1 MIYTKAK
8 YLLGDFRHDNFAA
21 NRPRVYIH
29 YLLFY
34 FCSLEKGV
42 LDDRGNK
49 QTDRPT
55 HWDPIAL
62 EDPFS
67 SLPEIKIILSTALD
81 ILIVASIA
89 SL

>member
-1 MIYTKAK
+1 MIWLMIYTEAK
-8 YLLGDFRHDNFAA
+8 YLLGDFRHDN
-21 NRPRVYIH
+21 
-29 YLLFY
+29 

>member
-1 MIYTKAK
+1 MALDMAIFQQTDPEFIWAK
-8 YLLGDFRHDNFAA
+8 SICISGEVIHQNFS
-21 NRPRVYIH
+21 
-29 YLLFY
+29 
-34 FCSLEKGV
+34 SLEKGV